1 MISVEKA
8 LKTILAKVKP
18 LDPETVRLSGSLNRV
33 IAGDIYSGMDVPA
46 FDNSAMDGYA
56 VKALDTRGA
65 SKEKNRTLRVVEDI
79 KAGSVAKS
87 TLKTG
92 QAIRIMT
99 GAPIPKG
106 ADSVVMVEDTKT
118 GIGHVETFKEAARED
133 NIRRRGEDIK
143 KGEMVIGRGTLVRPA
158 HVGVLASLGISS
170 VRVTKRPR
178 IAFLATGDEL
188 VSINKKI
195 APGKLHSSNTYS
207 LYSQIISCGGIPKDL
222 GISKDRPAELAAKIR
237 KGLDCDMILTSGGV
251 SVGDHDLVKQVL
263 AEMGTDIKFW
273 KVAMRP
279 GKPLAFGRMGKVLVF
294 GLPGNPV
301 SSMVSFE
308 IFVRPAI
315 LKMLGTKEGRLDG
328 IDAVLEESV
337 AKRKDLRYFL
347 RARTRWENGV
357 FMTRTTGAQGSGI
370 LRSMALANSLIILP
384 EDVES
389 VKKGEKVKIRFL
401 E

>member
-1 MISVEKA
+1 M
-8 LKTILAKVKP
+8 
-18 LDPETVRLSGSLNRV
+18 
-33 IAGDIYSGMDVPA
+33 DIYSGMNVPA

-56 VKALDTRGA
+56 LKAPDTRGA
-65 SKEKNRTLRVVEDI
+65 SKEKRKTLRITEEI
-79 KAGSVAKS
+79 KAGSIAKNS
-87 TLKTG
+87 LKAG

-118 GIGHVETFKEAARED
+118 EGGYVEVFKEAARQD
-133 NIRRRGEDIK
+133 NIRKRGEDIK
-143 KGEMVIGRGTLVRPA
+143 KGEMVIGRGTLIKSA
-158 HVGVLASLGISS
+158 HMGVLASLGSSS
-170 VRVTKRPR
+170 VRVTERPR

-188 VSINKKI
+188 VDVRRKI
-195 APGKLHSSNTYS
+195 TPGKLHSSNTYS
-207 LYSQIISCGGIPKDL
+207 LYSQISSCGGIPKDL
-222 GISKDRPAELAAKIR
+222 GISKDRPVELAAKIR

-251 SVGDHDLVKQVL
+251 SVGDHDLVKPVL
-263 AEMGTDIKFW
+263 AKMGTDIKFW

-279 GKPLAFGRMGKVLVF
+279 GKPLAFGLLENVLVF

-315 LKMLGTKEGRLDG
+315 LKMLGRRDDRLDG
-328 IDAVLEESV
+328 IDAVLEERII
-337 AKRKDLRYFL
+337 KRKGVRYFL
-347 RARTRWENGV
+347 RAKTRWGNGV

-384 EDVES
+384 EDCENAE
-389 VKKGEKVKIRFL
+389 KGEKVKIRFL